1 MTILDSVVEGNM
13 SLKNDKVVILGIET
27 SCDETACS
35 IVCNGR
41 EVLSN
46 VIASQADF
54 HEKYGGVVPE
64 LASRMHVDAVFSVI
78 SESLD
83 LAGLTLDDVD
93 AVAVT
98 YGPGLVGALLVGLSA
113 AKGLC
118 EVTGLPL
125 VGVNHVKGHIAG
137 NYISHGDLRP
147 PFICLCVSG
156 GTSAIIQVDDYCSM
170 KYLGRTRDDAAGE
183 ALDKI
188 ARVIGLGYPGGPKM
202 DKAAIGGNSEA
213 YTFSRTHMLDTLDFS
228 FSGIKTSALNQLNEL
243 KMKGDGF
250 NLADFVASY
259 QQHIANELVRNTIKA
274 VEKTGENTICLAGG
288 VSANSFLRRE
298 IDRECENKNIR
309 VFYPDLK
316 LCTDNAAMIASAGY
330 FEYINGKRMDLSL
343 NAIPSLS
350 LGE

>member
-1 MTILDSVVEGNM
+1 M

-125 VGVNHVKGHIAG
+125 VGVNH
-137 NYISHGDLRP
+137 
-147 PFICLCVSG
+147 
-156 GTSAIIQVDDYCSM
+156 
-170 KYLGRTRDDAAGE
+170 
-183 ALDKI
+183 
-188 ARVIGLGYPGGPKM
+188 
-202 DKAAIGGNSEA
+202 
-213 YTFSRTHMLDTLDFS
+213 
-228 FSGIKTSALNQLNEL
+228 
-243 KMKGDGF
+243 
-250 NLADFVASY
+250 
-259 QQHIANELVRNTIKA
+259 
-274 VEKTGENTICLAGG
+274 
-288 VSANSFLRRE
+288 
-298 IDRECENKNIR
+298 
-309 VFYPDLK
+309 
-316 LCTDNAAMIASAGY
+316 
-330 FEYINGKRMDLSL
+330 
-343 NAIPSLS
+343 
-350 LGE
+350 